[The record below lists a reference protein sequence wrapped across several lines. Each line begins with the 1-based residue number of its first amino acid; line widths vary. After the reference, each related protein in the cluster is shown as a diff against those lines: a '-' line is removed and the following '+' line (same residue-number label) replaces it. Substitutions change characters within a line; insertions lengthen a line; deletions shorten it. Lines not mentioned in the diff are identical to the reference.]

1 MDAATISKTRP
12 SMAKVRVELDLLK
25 SHPDSV
31 WVGLEDED
39 SPLRGF
45 TQKLEYEAIPK
56 YCKHGKKIGHTM
68 TNCKIL
74 EKIWPRKRKK
84 KKKKEEEET
93 MERTAEL
100 VSQDKEAD
108 NDNSKKKN
116 DQNEQVFNN
125 NDNRQI
131 ASTSKAL
138 KVANG
143 KTKKEKSQK
152 DAKKEEQKKQN
163 NTKAGNNLQAEQV
176 QQKENQD
183 VQHKEKINPKIKVND
198 IKNEE
203 LRAKEIDK
211 NLPRLQEDQN
221 MDNCSTTEERSSK
234 EDQSRTK
241 KSMSPDSFSSSDS
254 ISREIRTIPGLNLV
268 VDLGLTEHIDKTVEA
283 THLQDAGTE
292 KHINH

>member
-1 MDAATISKTRP
+1 MP
-12 SMAKVRVELDLLK
+12 
-25 SHPDSV
+25 
-31 WVGLEDED
+31 
-39 SPLRGF
+39 
-45 TQKLEYEAIPK
+45 
-56 YCKHGKKIGHTM
+56 
-68 TNCKIL
+68 
-74 EKIWPRKRKK
+74 KK
-84 KKKKEEEET
+84 K
-93 MERTAEL
+93 
-100 VSQDKEAD
+100 
-108 NDNSKKKN
+108 SKVTFKPTSLWKTKN
-116 DQNEQVFNN
+116 DTLDSLQE
-125 NDNRQI
+125 
-131 ASTSKAL
+131 
-138 KVANG
+138 
-143 KTKKEKSQK
+143 KE
-152 DAKKEEQKKQN
+152 N